1 MITLGNMLL
10 PAIMLFSP
18 YPLLSCPKFF
28 WASYADE
35 FIIYWFHC
43 LLIEPPTLSGLE
55 THAADEHS
63 PLLME
68 NSLLAVKR
76 RVLFCFFFTPLH
88 YLSPLCFYLFNTS
101 FTFYHLFLPLPPK
114 CSEKQA
120 KKLLAWFLK
129 ACFALIEQMAL
140 KGSLSLICWDLGR
153 GPNPAGFCNSLILR
167 HQVGIGSGQ
176 SLLCHATLLLSSLP
190 PCPIGALAKERKPV
204 WVGSSSCVFFFF
216 PPPRS
221 QVTWMSYSAYWTF
234 CVQLF
239 KLKASLS
246 SPAMR
251 KLPGGVGAG
260 VLPLPWHGGG
270 TMVLLRL
277 AWEVQDCSA
286 SDHAG
291 AGPGTAGPRLSAH
304 APRSWKHPPCGM
316 IIHPMESFLL
326 LELGRRKPRK
336 GRAVQCAFCGINT
349 WPSYVSG
356 QVDVPSNYS
365 QEERL

>member
-204 WVGSSSCVFFFF
+204 WVGSSSCGFFFF
-216 PPPRS
+216 PPS
-221 QVTWMSYSAYWTF
+221 QVSSYLNELLCLLNLLCLALQAEGFPFFSCHEKTSRGGWGRCITSSLARRWDNGPAQVGLRGTGLLSLWPRRSWPWHRWPSAVCSRTPFLETPTVWDDH
-234 CVQLF
+234 
-239 KLKASLS
+239 SSHGELS
-246 SPAMR
+246 SPWTREKETQKGQSSA
-251 KLPGGVGAG
+251 VC
-260 VLPLPWHGGG
+260 
-270 TMVLLRL
+270 LLRHKHMAEL
-277 AWEVQDCSA
+277 CQWSSRCSKQ
-286 SDHAG
+286 
-291 AGPGTAGPRLSAH
+291 L
-304 APRSWKHPPCGM
+304 
-316 IIHPMESFLL
+316 
-326 LELGRRKPRK
+326 
-336 GRAVQCAFCGINT
+336 
-349 WPSYVSG
+349 
-356 QVDVPSNYS
+356 
-365 QEERL
+365 

>member
-204 WVGSSSCVFFFF
+204 WVGSSSCGFFFF
-216 PPPRS
+216 SPS
-221 QVTWMSYSAYWTF
+221 QVSSYLNELLCLLNLLCLALQAEGFPFFSCHEKTSRGGLGQVYY
-234 CVQLF
+234 LF
-239 KLKASLS
+239 
-246 SPAMR
+246 
-251 KLPGGVGAG
+251 
-260 VLPLPWHGGG
+260 
-270 TMVLLRL
+270 
-277 AWEVQDCSA
+277 
-286 SDHAG
+286 
-291 AGPGTAGPRLSAH
+291 PGTEVGQWSCSGWPERYRIAQPLTTQELAL
-304 APRSWKHPPCGM
+304 APLALGCLLTHPVPGNT
-316 IIHPMESFLL
+316 HRVGWSFI
-326 LELGRRKPRK
+326 PW
-336 GRAVQCAFCGINT
+336 RAFFSLNSGEGNPERAEQC
-349 WPSYVSG
+349 S
-356 QVDVPSNYS
+356 VPSAA
-365 QEERL
+365 